1 MAESR
6 SLMGRLA
13 GATSRDASRGNGF
26 ESRPVHVK
34 CPHCNEEIDMGLF
47 GAGPESRST
56 ADVRGAQLEAEI
68 EDLSKQGRG
77 AVTVDALKARAAAI
91 RKARG

>member
-1 MAESR
+1 
-6 SLMGRLA
+6 
-13 GATSRDASRGNGF
+13 
-26 ESRPVHVK
+26 
-34 CPHCNEEIDMGLF
+34 MGLF

-68 EDLSKQGRG
+68 EDLRKQGRG

>member
-1 MAESR
+1 
-6 SLMGRLA
+6 
-13 GATSRDASRGNGF
+13 
-26 ESRPVHVK
+26 
-34 CPHCNEEIDMGLF
+34 MGLF
-47 GAGPESRST
+47 GAGSESRST
-56 ADVRGAQLEAEI
+56 ADVRGAQLKAEI